1 MGTDIYL
8 YGKGPLKTQETY
20 EEANI
25 QFSNTNFPERALIK
39 LWYSNVTWWHFSL
52 VALTFPV
59 QYDPDCKV
67 FFH

>member
-1 MGTDIYL
+1 MSYFLKKDNNHKGSDVYL

-39 LWYSNVTWWHFSL
+39 L
-52 VALTFPV
+52 
-59 QYDPDCKV
+59 
-67 FFH
+67 